1 MMTKKTLNRIAKLL
15 DALNPL
21 HDQEFRKEV
30 EMNVLA
36 YGNDPNELD
45 PDMADDLIRANI
57 WATSKSP
64 YGELVGKAGK
74 DPLLAEET
82 IFAAGLQS
90 AKGGAT
96 PDFQYTAECAA
107 KAANFYGESVYHQVG
122 IQGKFAYLRQGILG
136 AIEDAAK
143 ARDDGERMIAHAKLW
158 GLCVYA
164 AGEVG
169 KNWTLYGDDNC

>member
-1 MMTKKTLNRIAKLL
+1 MMTKKKLNRIAKLL

-21 HDQEFRKEV
+21 SQAGFEDKV
-30 EMNVLA
+30 KMNALA

-82 IFAAGLQS
+82 IFAAGLQC

-107 KAANFYGESVYHQVG
+107 KAANFYGESVYHEVG
-122 IQGKFAYLRQGILG
+122 IQGKFAYLRKGILG

-143 ARDDGERMIAHAKLW
+143 ARDDGEKMIAHAKLW

-164 AGEVG
+164 AGQVG